1 MTSKG
6 ATFEALN
13 HYEIIKGFEWLNS
26 NIIILFH
33 YLAQKFPGLFFEEEE
48 PEQDN
53 RPKSKYFINL
63 QENLNKILLSF
74 LDN

>member
-1 MTSKG
+1 MNLFYITD
-6 ATFEALN
+6 AQYIAICCAL
-13 HYEIIKGFEWLNS
+13 IISLIT

-63 QENLNKILLSF
+63 
-74 LDN
+74 